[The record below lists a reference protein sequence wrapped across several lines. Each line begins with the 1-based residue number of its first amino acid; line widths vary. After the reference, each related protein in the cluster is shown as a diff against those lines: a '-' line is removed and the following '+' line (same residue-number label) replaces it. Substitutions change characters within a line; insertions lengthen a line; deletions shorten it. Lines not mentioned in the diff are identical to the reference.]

1 MRSSSPRPRGFLG
14 PSSTVTARETLA
26 KGGLSGGARPRLDVR
41 LFLDITQGMGLAGA
55 AGVRPFL
62 PALLSGAL
70 ARADLGLDFEHTRYA
85 FLEST
90 WFLIAVV
97 VLLII
102 TVVIERRRPGAAES
116 GAYGAALGGV
126 AVGIGALLFAG
137 SLADNGE
144 TSWAWLA
151 PGIACALLGQAA
163 ARSLFGRVAKRL
175 DAEARLAL
183 PLYADGGSL
192 AAAGLAVL
200 IPPVSILILI
210 FFGWLWIGGRR
221 RADEKYEG
229 LRSLTK

>member
-1 MRSSSPRPRGFLG
+1 VVGRSP
-14 PSSTVTARETLA
+14 T
-26 KGGLSGGARPRLDVR
+26 RLDVR

-102 TVVIERRRPGAAES
+102 TVVIERRRPGSAET
-116 GAYGAALGGV
+116 GAYGAALGGI
-126 AVGIGALLFAG
+126 AIGLGALLFAG
-137 SLADNGE
+137 SVADHGE

-151 PGIACALLGQAA
+151 PGLACAFLGQAA

-192 AAAGLAVL
+192 AAAALAII
-200 IPPVSILILI
+200 IPPVSILIIGFLA
-210 FFGWLWIGGRR
+210 WLWIGGRK
-221 RADEKYEG
+221 RAGEKYAG

>member
-26 KGGLSGGARPRLDVR
+26 KRGWWAGARPRLDVR

-90 WFLIAVV
+90 WFLVAVV

-102 TVVIERRRPGAAES
+102 TVVIERRRPGSAETGASAPPWAAS
-116 GAYGAALGGV
+116 PSAWVRCCSPARGRPRRDLVGV
-126 AVGIGALLFAG
+126 AGARPRVRVPRPGGGAVPVRSRG
-137 SLADNGE
+137 Q
-144 TSWAWLA
+144 A
-151 PGIACALLGQAA
+151 PGRRGARWRCRSTPTA
-163 ARSLFGRVAKRL
+163 ARWPRPPWRSSSRRCRSSSSASWPGC
-175 DAEARLAL
+175 
-183 PLYADGGSL
+183 GS
-192 AAAGLAVL
+192 AAAGA
-200 IPPVSILILI
+200 
-210 FFGWLWIGGRR
+210 
-221 RADEKYEG
+221 RA
-229 LRSLTK
+229 RSTQACAR